1 METVK
6 KPKQKKTA
14 TKPVKPSSKQVEKKV
29 VRKFINRLS
38 VAQLSRMS
46 SDAKIELIKGG
57 ISKNELEA
65 LKEQTG
71 LGYEIL
77 SHILSISRPSLINKK
92 GEDKFNQ
99 PVSDRVVALADI
111 YSNGY
116 AVFDDK
122 DRFNS
127 WMIKP
132 NRTLGGKAPIDLL
145 DTSYGMENVK
155 HLIGRIAYGVYS

>member
-6 KPKQKKTA
+6 KPKQKKPA
-14 TKPVKPSSKQVEKKV
+14 TKPVKPSSEVKKKV
-29 VRKFINRLS
+29 VRKFINRLP
-38 VAQLSRMS
+38 VAKLSRMS
-46 SDAKIELIKGG
+46 SDAKIELIKEG
-57 ISKNELEA
+57 ISKNDLEA

-116 AVFDDK
+116 DVFDDK
-122 DRFNS
+122 DRFNN
-127 WMIKP
+127 WMITP

-145 DTSYGMENVK
+145 DTSYGMENIK